1 MIAAIAEARIPRAK
15 PANSSIPAIQRCLC
29 PQSITKTFFGAAEAS
44 LRPGTPVSRIDDAIR
59 AALRAAGRYET
70 TMGHQSGHRIG
81 LLSWEAPWIG
91 PDAPGTLAEGMTMAI
106 EPGLYLP
113 DWGGMRLEG
122 NYLVTAS
129 GFERLDRFPSVL
141 VATDD

>member
-59 AALRAAGRYET
+59 AALRAAGGYET
-70 TMGHQSGHRIG
+70 TMGHQSGPQDRAP
-81 LLSWEAPWIG
+81 LLGG
-91 PDAPGTLAEGMTMAI
+91 P
-106 EPGLYLP
+106 
-113 DWGGMRLEG
+113 
-122 NYLVTAS
+122 V
-129 GFERLDRFPSVL
+129 DRTGR
-141 VATDD
+141 ARNAGRGDDDGDRA